1 MADRPY
7 ALVAVTIAK
16 SDLLGHLDIVPD
28 LSNLFN
34 ASLTTFA
41 IELDCS
47 SLLIKIDDQLVGDRV
62 ALA

>member
-1 MADRPY
+1 MTDRPY
-7 ALVAVTIAK
+7 ALMAVTIAK
-16 SDLLGHLDIVPD
+16 SDLLGHLGIMPD
-28 LSNLFN
+28 PSSLFN
-34 ASLTTFA
+34 ASLAAFA